1 MKVANIVT
9 IPAGFGYAFEDHR
22 LAKFGRPI
30 GFDDFSGDIEDV
42 LNRPLSNQPGQKFQ
56 YGTSMDWVGIM
67 IERATGSDLED
78 HFQKH
83 IFTPLGIKHI
93 SFAPSTE
100 AKQKLAHFHQRSGTG
115 EVTEIDH
122 LYRRPLIRS
131 SNPASRRYCAG
142 GHGCFGQPRE
152 FLSQFPSEWERE
164 AASIA
169 NREGQN

>member
-1 MKVANIVT
+1 MCLGDDKTISAAVAHQ
-9 IPAGFGYAFEDHR
+9 PW
-22 LAKFGRPI
+22 I
-30 GFDDFSGDIEDV
+30 GDNGS
-42 LNRPLSNQPGQKFQ
+42 PLSDVSA
-56 YGTSMDWVGIM
+56 YASVMDWVGIM

-100 AKQKLAHFHQRSGTG
+100 DKQKLAHFHQRSGTG